1 MYSLN
6 QQLQDSTIR
15 WSSDGFCSPQTFN
28 MFNKHKHDD
37 LCIQSGD
44 TESLTWACKGTK
56 LLWIALKVQ
65 QWYCA
70 LVLRFPNLILPALR
84 QWVTFNNVASI
95 VLHRGKTHSLIRGWN
110 HPFSPSSTALQLGQC
125 ASFLHG
131 YFRIR
136 VSPRCTFNFYGSI
149 CCHCKLAHYVT
160 SPRDVVV
167 ITHFKTTCIC

>member
-70 LVLRFPNLILPALR
+70 LVLSVPNLLLPALR
-84 QWVTFNNVASI
+84 QWVTLNNVAYI
-95 VLHRGKTHSLIRGWN
+95 VLHRGKTHSLINGWN
-110 HPFSPSSTALQLGQC
+110 HPFSPCHEELCSWVNVLHFCMDILGHESVQDAHSTFMVQYVAT
-125 ASFLHG
+125 
-131 YFRIR
+131 
-136 VSPRCTFNFYGSI
+136 VSCLSM
-149 CCHCKLAHYVT
+149 LAAPGT
-160 SPRDVVV
+160 L
-167 ITHFKTTCIC
+167 